1 MAYQCQT
8 PDCAL
13 HLSGAAFPTPMP
25 CPVCQAALVEV
36 PVAEEPPASR
46 SDFEQRVLDRY
57 PYVIALPYRNMLD
70 EQDGRGRLDLLA
82 YILQNALKY
91 MGLLVVGEYHA
102 SDLRLPKLNELFK
115 HNLYQPSFGNWN
127 QFLREGIA
135 ALEKEGHSWVLPEVK
150 EGYAAVETAKRCKK
164 YPVETAYTD
173 EDGQMAY
180 RTIQGTAI
188 GTLINF
194 RNRHLG
200 HGTPLNKA
208 KAEELYGQFKPVLD
222 DLLEGLAFSELLT
235 MVRAERNEL
244 YRLTGCSPEPI
255 LGRATEKE
263 DQSKVWVEHEDGR
276 RLEIMPFFI
285 LPGLVAGADPDSGVL
300 VYEQFTGGK
309 RIVFHGPDNSHG
321 ESAGEVL
328 ERLKSMIRL
337 KEEEAPIPTSEMEE
351 PLFHAR
357 LATWNDGVM
366 AGLHRE
372 KKVIPD
378 VYQPREDA
386 ETVLRGWT
394 TAHAPLM
401 VIAADAGSGKTNL
414 LAEMTRQ
421 YGEFGLPVV
430 LLRALHLESSNFKS
444 ALAAVLNLEEDWK
457 SEALSVL
464 DRPAEQPWMILVD
477 GVNEHDHP
485 EALFDSML
493 DFLEEAPRQGVKLIL
508 TWRVSSP
515 EDLPKVDDHHRDLV
529 YMAEQREGDHALAR
543 HALRLS
549 ALNRE
554 EIKAAWDRYAGHAS
568 KLYRPQFSFEDL
580 VSADRALTEQFANPL
595 LLRMFMELVNQ
606 RGLKHKPKGMADIWA
621 LWWRDQQTRE
631 REVQFLEA
639 FAPLVMDSGES
650 KVPLDVLF
658 DHDALSPE
666 VRNIQ
671 VDSAYQQLLRR
682 GVLTQS
688 FAHGEIEVGFTM
700 EAAMF
705 FVLGELAGRQS
716 WTSADIA
723 SRLQE
728 SPRWEGPLQS
738 MLRAQVGRGQL
749 DLLCDCIDDLG
760 VPDEFSSIA
769 LAQAFLLKPADQVLN
784 ALLENP
790 SKSDWAV
797 MEQSLELLKRDLNVR
812 TLQALG
818 QPLVDRGSSLLPG
831 SAKSLIAITEFVE
844 PASLTKLGAEASDL
858 LSQQWAGSEMVN
870 LSRLVQKAMSPV
882 DALNV
887 IEKVDHSLTFAEQ
900 SDLLGFYE
908 VMSAVYSGCGM
919 HAQRLALLEEQLS
932 LRSNQD
938 DLDEIRVAETIENLG
953 TVLREQGEYSG
964 AISRYEECLVI
975 RRKALGVTHVK
986 VAATIANIG
995 TVLRR
1000 QGDYVGALSRL
1011 RECLDIEK
1019 RALGKSHPKVATTV
1033 AMMGVVLR
1041 QQGDYSGAISRLE
1054 ECLVIE
1060 KKALG
1065 EVHPDVATTIG
1076 LIGSVLR
1083 EKGDYAGAVSRY
1095 GECLEMRKRVFGKV
1109 HPKVAMSLAMMGIV
1123 LRKQGDYVGALSCLE
1138 ECLAIEKK
1146 TLGES
1151 HPEVAATIAAVGDV
1165 LREKGDHA
1173 GAISRY
1179 EECLFIE
1186 KKALGEAHPEVA
1198 ETIGLIGIVL
1208 RDQGDFNGAVNRL
1221 KECLK
1226 IQKEALGENHPEKVN
1241 TENHIWFS
1249 IALWE
1254 ASEVNRTSLASH
1266 KKQVEKMSWTGVENM
1281 KWRIRL
1287 VDVLLAG
1294 SVEGVHQ
1301 AVKTFNLLE
1310 AEASAQ
1316 NYDKNRVNELKF
1328 VGKALQKMKKQKHD

>member
-1 MAYQCQT
+1 MAFQCQT

-13 HLSGAAFPTPMP
+13 HLSGAAFPAPMP
-25 CPVCQAALVEV
+25 CPVCQAPLVEV
-36 PVAEEPPASR
+36 SVAEEPPASR

-82 YILQNALKY
+82 YTLQNALKY

-102 SDLRLPKLNELFK
+102 SDLRLPQLNELFK

-173 EDGQMAY
+173 EDGQMAH

-208 KAEELYGQFKPVLD
+208 KAEELYGQFKPILD
-222 DLLEGLAFSELLT
+222 NLLEGLAFSESLT

-255 LGRATEKE
+255 LGRTPEKE

-337 KEEEAPIPTSEMEE
+337 KEEEAPIPTSEMGEA
-351 PLFHAR
+351 LFHTR
-357 LATWNDGVM
+357 LATWNNGVM

-378 VYQPREDA
+378 VYQPRVDA

-394 TAHAPLM
+394 TARAPLM

-430 LLRALHLESSNFKS
+430 LLRAVHLESSNFKS

-457 SEALSVL
+457 TEALSVL

-477 GVNEHDHP
+477 GVNEHAHP

-493 DFLEEAPRQGVKLIL
+493 DFLDEAPRQGVKLIL
-508 TWRVSSP
+508 TWRVPSP
-515 EDLPKVDDHHRDLV
+515 EDLPKVDDHRRDLV

-595 LLRMFMELVNQ
+595 LLRMFMELFNQ

-621 LWWRDQQTRE
+621 LWWRDQQNRE
-631 REVQFLEA
+631 REAQFLEA

-658 DHDALSPE
+658 DDDTLGPE

-705 FVLGELAGRQS
+705 FVLGELIGRQS

-728 SPRWEGPLQS
+728 SPRWEGPFS
-738 MLRAQVGRGQL
+738 PCCAPRS
-749 DLLCDCIDDLG
+749 DG
-760 VPDEFSSIA
+760 V
-769 LAQAFLLKPADQVLN
+769 
-784 ALLENP
+784 
-790 SKSDWAV
+790 
-797 MEQSLELLKRDLNVR
+797 
-812 TLQALG
+812 
-818 QPLVDRGSSLLPG
+818 
-831 SAKSLIAITEFVE
+831 
-844 PASLTKLGAEASDL
+844 SLTCSATASTT
-858 LSQQWAGSEMVN
+858 SGFQTN
-870 LSRLVQKAMSPV
+870 SPP
-882 DALNV
+882 LPWP
-887 IEKVDHSLTFAEQ
+887 KHS
-900 SDLLGFYE
+900 S
-908 VMSAVYSGCGM
+908 
-919 HAQRLALLEEQLS
+919 
-932 LRSNQD
+932 
-938 DLDEIRVAETIENLG
+938 
-953 TVLREQGEYSG
+953 
-964 AISRYEECLVI
+964 
-975 RRKALGVTHVK
+975 
-986 VAATIANIG
+986 
-995 TVLRR
+995 
-1000 QGDYVGALSRL
+1000 
-1011 RECLDIEK
+1011 
-1019 RALGKSHPKVATTV
+1019 
-1033 AMMGVVLR
+1033 
-1041 QQGDYSGAISRLE
+1041 
-1054 ECLVIE
+1054 
-1060 KKALG
+1060 
-1065 EVHPDVATTIG
+1065 
-1076 LIGSVLR
+1076 
-1083 EKGDYAGAVSRY
+1083 
-1095 GECLEMRKRVFGKV
+1095 
-1109 HPKVAMSLAMMGIV
+1109 
-1123 LRKQGDYVGALSCLE
+1123 
-1138 ECLAIEKK
+1138 
-1146 TLGES
+1146 
-1151 HPEVAATIAAVGDV
+1151 
-1165 LREKGDHA
+1165 
-1173 GAISRY
+1173 
-1179 EECLFIE
+1179 
-1186 KKALGEAHPEVA
+1186 
-1198 ETIGLIGIVL
+1198 
-1208 RDQGDFNGAVNRL
+1208 
-1221 KECLK
+1221 
-1226 IQKEALGENHPEKVN
+1226 
-1241 TENHIWFS
+1241 
-1249 IALWE
+1249 
-1254 ASEVNRTSLASH
+1254 
-1266 KKQVEKMSWTGVENM
+1266 
-1281 KWRIRL
+1281 
-1287 VDVLLAG
+1287 
-1294 SVEGVHQ
+1294 
-1301 AVKTFNLLE
+1301 
-1310 AEASAQ
+1310 
-1316 NYDKNRVNELKF
+1316 
-1328 VGKALQKMKKQKHD
+1328 

>member
-1 MAYQCQT
+1 M
-8 PDCAL
+8 
-13 HLSGAAFPTPMP
+13 
-25 CPVCQAALVEV
+25 CQAPLVEV
-36 PVAEEPPASR
+36 QAADEPSAAR

-82 YILQNALKY
+82 YTFQNALKY
-91 MGLLVVGEYHA
+91 MGLLMVGEYHA
-102 SDLRLPKLNELFK
+102 SDLRLPQLNELFK
-115 HNLYQPSFGNWN
+115 HKLYQPSFGKWN
-127 QFLREGIA
+127 QFLRDGIA

-150 EGYAAVETAKRCKK
+150 EGYAAVETVKRCKK

-208 KAEELYGQFKPVLD
+208 KAQELYGQFKPVLD
-222 DLLEGLAFSELLT
+222 DLLEGLAFSESLT
-235 MVRAERNEL
+235 MVRAERKEL
-244 YRLTGCSPEPI
+244 YRLTGCSPELI
-255 LGRATEKE
+255 LGWTPEKE

-276 RLEIMPFFI
+276 RLDIMPFFI
-285 LPGLVAGADPDSGVL
+285 LPGQVAGAAADSGVL

-309 RIVFHGPDNSHG
+309 RVVFHGPDNSHG
-321 ESAGEVL
+321 ESVGEVL

-351 PLFHAR
+351 SLFRAR

-378 VYQPREDA
+378 VYQPRDDA

-394 TAHAPLM
+394 TAQAPLM

-430 LLRALHLESSNFKS
+430 LLRAVHLESSNFKS
-444 ALAAVLNLEEDWK
+444 ALAAVLNLREDWK
-457 SEALSVL
+457 TEELSVL
-464 DRPAEQPWMILVD
+464 DRTAEQPWMILVD
-477 GVNEHDHP
+477 GVNEHARP

-493 DFLEEAPRQGVKLIL
+493 DFLEEVPRQGVKLIL
-508 TWRVSSP
+508 TWRVPAP
-515 EDLPKVDDHHRDLV
+515 EDLPKLDDDRSDLV

-595 LLRMFMELVNQ
+595 LLRMFMELFNQ
-606 RGLKHKPKGMADIWA
+606 RGLKHKPKGMADIWD

-631 REVQFLEA
+631 REAKFLEV
-639 FAPLVMDSGES
+639 FAPLVMESGES
-650 KVPLDVLF
+650 KIPLDALF
-658 DHDALSPE
+658 DDEELSSE

-716 WTSADIA
+716 LTSAEIA
-723 SRLQE
+723 SRLKS

-738 MLRAQVGRGQL
+738 MLRSQVGQGQL

-769 LAQAFLLKPADQVLN
+769 LAQAFLLEPAGQVLD

-790 SKSDWAV
+790 SKSDWNV
-797 MEQSLELLKRDLNVR
+797 IEQSLKLLERDLNVR
-812 TLQALG
+812 TLHAIS
-818 QPLVDRGSSLLPG
+818 QPLLDRGIPLLPD
-831 SAKSLIAITEFVE
+831 STNSLIAITEFVE
-844 PASLTKLGAEASDL
+844 PESLAKLGSEASAL
-858 LSQQWAGSEMVN
+858 LSQQWTGPEMVS
-870 LSRLVQKAMSPV
+870 LCRLVQKTLPPA

-887 IEKVDHSLTFAEQ
+887 IEKVDHGSTISEE
-900 SDLLGFYE
+900 SDLLDFNE
-908 VMSAVYSGCGM
+908 VMSAVYSTCGL
-919 HAQRLALLEEQLS
+919 HAQNLELLL
-932 LRSNQD
+932 
-938 DLDEIRVAETIENLG
+938 
-953 TVLREQGEYSG
+953 
-964 AISRYEECLVI
+964 
-975 RRKALGVTHVK
+975 K
-986 VAATIANIG
+986 
-995 TVLRR
+995 
-1000 QGDYVGALSRL
+1000 
-1011 RECLDIEK
+1011 
-1019 RALGKSHPKVATTV
+1019 
-1033 AMMGVVLR
+1033 
-1041 QQGDYSGAISRLE
+1041 
-1054 ECLVIE
+1054 
-1060 KKALG
+1060 
-1065 EVHPDVATTIG
+1065 
-1076 LIGSVLR
+1076 
-1083 EKGDYAGAVSRY
+1083 
-1095 GECLEMRKRVFGKV
+1095 
-1109 HPKVAMSLAMMGIV
+1109 
-1123 LRKQGDYVGALSCLE
+1123 
-1138 ECLAIEKK
+1138 CLA
-1146 TLGES
+1146 
-1151 HPEVAATIAAVGDV
+1151 
-1165 LREKGDHA
+1165 
-1173 GAISRY
+1173 
-1179 EECLFIE
+1179 IE

-1198 ETIGLIGIVL
+1198 ATISLIGLVLRDQGDYDGAISRYEECLAIEKKALGEAHPEVATTISLIGRVLRDQGDYSGAISRYEECLELRKKALGEGHPKVAQTISLIGQVLKEQGDYSGAISCYEECLAIQKKALGEAHPKVAETISLIGVVL
-1208 RDQGDFNGAVNRL
+1208 RDQGDFNGAVNRFQ
-1221 KECLK
+1221 ECLK
-1226 IQKEALGENHPEKVN
+1226 IQKEVLGEDHPETVN

-1249 IALWE
+1249 TALWK
-1254 ASEVNRTSLASH
+1254 ASEVNRVSLASH
-1266 KKQVEKMSWTGVENM
+1266 KKQVDEMSWTGVENM
-1281 KWRIRL
+1281 KWRLRL

-1301 AVKTFNLLE
+1301 AEQKLSLCE
-1310 AEASAQ
+1310 AEASKEQ
-1316 NYDKNRVNELKF
+1316 YDKSMVNELKS
-1328 VGKALQKMKKQKHD
+1328 VGRSLQKMKNTKT

>member
-1 MAYQCQT
+1 MAFQCQT

-13 HLSGAAFPTPMP
+13 HLSGAAFPAPMP
-25 CPVCQAALVEV
+25 CPVCQAPLVEV
-36 PVAEEPPASR
+36 PVAEELPVSR

-82 YILQNALKY
+82 YTLQNALKY

-102 SDLRLPKLNELFK
+102 SDLRLPQLNELFK

-222 DLLEGLAFSELLT
+222 DLLEGLAFSESLT

-244 YRLTGCSPEPI
+244 YRLTGCNPEPI
-255 LGRATEKE
+255 LGRAPEKE
-263 DQSKVWVEHEDGR
+263 DQSKVWVEHEDER

-337 KEEEAPIPTSEMEE
+337 KEEEAPISTSEMEE

-357 LATWNDGVM
+357 LAAWNDGVM

-394 TAHAPLM
+394 TAQAPLM

-430 LLRALHLESSNFKS
+430 LLRAVHLESSNFKS

-457 SEALSVL
+457 TEELSVL

-477 GVNEHDHP
+477 GVNEHAHP

-493 DFLEEAPRQGVKLIL
+493 DFLDEAPRQGVKLIL
-508 TWRVSSP
+508 TWRVPSP
-515 EDLPKVDDHHRDLV
+515 EDLPRVDGHRRDFV

-595 LLRMFMELVNQ
+595 LLRMFMELFNQ

-631 REVQFLEA
+631 REAQFLEA
-639 FAPLVMDSGES
+639 FAPLVMESGES
-650 KVPLDVLF
+650 KVSLDVLF
-658 DHDALSPE
+658 DHDALVPE

-671 VDSAYQQLLRR
+671 VDSAYQQLLGR

-688 FAHGEIEVGFTM
+688 FAQGEIEVGFTM

-790 SKSDWAV
+790 SNSDWIVLENALKILDGDWHV
-797 MEQSLELLKRDLNVR
+797 NSLNR
-812 TLQALG
+812 
-818 QPLVDRGSSLLPG
+818 
-831 SAKSLIAITEFVE
+831 
-844 PASLTKLGAEASDL
+844 
-858 LSQQWAGSEMVN
+858 
-870 LSRLVQKAMSPV
+870 
-882 DALNV
+882 
-887 IEKVDHSLTFAEQ
+887 
-900 SDLLGFYE
+900 
-908 VMSAVYSGCGM
+908 
-919 HAQRLALLEEQLS
+919 
-932 LRSNQD
+932 
-938 DLDEIRVAETIENLG
+938 
-953 TVLREQGEYSG
+953 
-964 AISRYEECLVI
+964 
-975 RRKALGVTHVK
+975 
-986 VAATIANIG
+986 
-995 TVLRR
+995 
-1000 QGDYVGALSRL
+1000 
-1011 RECLDIEK
+1011 
-1019 RALGKSHPKVATTV
+1019 
-1033 AMMGVVLR
+1033 
-1041 QQGDYSGAISRLE
+1041 
-1054 ECLVIE
+1054 
-1060 KKALG
+1060 
-1065 EVHPDVATTIG
+1065 
-1076 LIGSVLR
+1076 IGSVLLGDFSQHISHLCGVFVAISEALDSSCR
-1083 EKGDYAGAVSRY
+1083 AELKLVLMGVYIEDCSERDLVRMAEVYCALGEMKMAEKSLRPLFSSMKMGTSLFGVGFEAPAWAEVYPDEFRKGYCLLGEAILALGNGEEAYWWFGYFPSGGDRDLRCRFLSNRAESCELVPSRKEEAIMLYDDLLNLQKEQY
-1095 GECLEMRKRVFGKV
+1095 GTHHVEVAHAMGMMASALIELAPEKSAELFDDVLAME
-1109 HPKVAMSLAMMGIV
+1109 KVALGANHPNVAATYSEMGRAELSMGRAYKAIENF
-1123 LRKQGDYVGALSCLE
+1123 RSCLE
-1138 ECLAIEKK
+1138 IEMRCY
-1146 TLGES
+1146 GAS
-1151 HPEVAATIAAVGDV
+1151 HPAIAITYSNLGYA
-1165 LREKGDHA
+1165 
-1173 GAISRY
+1173 SRH
-1179 EECLFIE
+1179 C
-1186 KKALGEAHPEVA
+1186 
-1198 ETIGLIGIVL
+1198 
-1208 RDQGDFNGAVNRL
+1208 GDFNGAIQAYQEALDMRIDLLGAFDLRTTKIMLALARTHREAYEVESGGLGKDDHVHYALAQAQR
-1221 KECLK
+1221 CLK
-1226 IQKEALGENHPEKVN
+1226 NRRMSV
-1241 TENHIWFS
+1241 
-1249 IALWE
+1249 
-1254 ASEVNRTSLASH
+1254 SES
-1266 KKQVEKMSWTGVENM
+1266 
-1281 KWRIRL
+1281 
-1287 VDVLLAG
+1287 DFVLLDVHLELAIIQGLSGEVDASMESYNRCLDILKAERERLSAAVGHQGLESLNMREVEVLKWFGCALLDQGRVPEAKSLSLDDLHFPTPREGGMDAWYAWLNRNWFLIQCDIVAG
-1294 SVEGVHQ
+1294 DFQSALSQLQVDYEYLIDEEDEFLLSYRDLSVARGLMQ
-1301 AVKTFNLLE
+1301 T
-1310 AEASAQ
+1310 
-1316 NYDKNRVNELKF
+1316 LKQMI
-1328 VGKALQKMKKQKHD
+1328 GND